1 MEKPVLLSEQA
12 LKRLPRYL
20 WYLKELQ
27 RDHCEYV
34 TAPAVARHLGL
45 NEVQVRKELSCMS
58 SIPGRPRMGFLV
70 DNLVE
75 NMENYLGYRNVDEAV
90 LVGVGSLGKALLG
103 YDGFDQCGIHILA
116 AFDHNEALD
125 GLSFHGKS
133 LFSARKITDLCR
145 RLNVKIGIIA
155 VPKEQA
161 QIVCDQLI
169 AGGVRA
175 IWNFA
180 AVQLRVPEHVLVRN
194 EDLASSLALLTH
206 QLQDKLMREAE

>member
-1 MEKPVLLSEQA
+1 LIFVPLVS
-12 LKRLPRYL
+12 PFSFG
-20 WYLKELQ
+20 WQ
-27 RDHCEYV
+27 R
-34 TAPAVARHLGL
+34 
-45 NEVQVRKELSCMS
+45 
-58 SIPGRPRMGFLV
+58 
-70 DNLVE
+70 
-75 NMENYLGYRNVDEAV
+75 
-90 LVGVGSLGKALLG
+90 
-103 YDGFDQCGIHILA
+103 
-116 AFDHNEALD
+116 
-125 GLSFHGKS
+125 
-133 LFSARKITDLCR
+133 SARKITDLCR